1 MSKIRAFLIAAGFS
15 GAVVTGGVFVAEHE
29 GLVLGTYVDPVGILS
44 ACFGQTGPELELG
57 QRFSEQECLA
67 MLADDL
73 EVFDRQLTNLV
84 RVPITDSERAA
95 YLSFMY
101 NVGAQNFSDST
112 LRKKLLRG
120 DRVGACNEL
129 SRWVYAKGKK
139 LQGLVNRR
147 KAERQL
153 CLKELSHVSNH

>member
-1 MSKIRAFLIAAGFS
+1 MNKFKQSLLAMGLS
-15 GAVVTGGVFVAEHE
+15 GALLTGGVLVAQQE
-29 GLVLGTYVDPVGILS
+29 GLVLGTYVDPVGIVT
-44 ACFGQTGPELELG
+44 ACFGKTGPEFELG

-73 EVFDRQLTNLV
+73 EVFDRQLTNQV

-112 LRKKLLRG
+112 LRKKLLHG
-120 DRVGACNEL
+120 DRIGACNEL

-147 KAERQL
+147 EAERQL
-153 CLKELSHVSNH
+153 CLKELKHVSNH

>member
-1 MSKIRAFLIAAGFS
+1 MSKFKQPLLAMGLS
-15 GAVVTGGVFVAEHE
+15 GALLTGGVLVAQQE
-29 GLVLGTYVDPVGILS
+29 GLVLGTYVDPVGIVT
-44 ACFGQTGPELELG
+44 ACFGQTGPEFELG

-67 MLADDL
+67 MLAEDL
-73 EVFDRQLTNLV
+73 DVFDRQLTNQV
-84 RVPITDSERAA
+84 RVPLTDSERAA

-120 DRVGACNEL
+120 DRIGACNEL

-147 KAERQL
+147 ETERQL
-153 CLKELSHVSNH
+153 CLKELQHVSNH